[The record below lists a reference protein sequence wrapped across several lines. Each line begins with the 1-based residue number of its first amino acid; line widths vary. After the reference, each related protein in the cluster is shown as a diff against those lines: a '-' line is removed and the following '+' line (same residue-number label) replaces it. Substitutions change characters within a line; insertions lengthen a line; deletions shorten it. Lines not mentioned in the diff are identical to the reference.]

1 MRQIT
6 LYYNSNYKSSAVTL
20 YTIHDENLKE
30 PHEIN
35 KIFDSLQKMKLL
47 SNQYKKQNRYLGF
60 MNNISQ
66 VYTDDVVIARFKI

>member
-6 LYYNSNYKSSAVTL
+6 LYYNSNYKSHAVTL

-35 KIFDSLQKMKLL
+35 KTLDLLQKMKLL
-47 SNQYKKQNRYLGF
+47 SNQYKKRNRYLEF
-60 MNNISQ
+60 INNMGEIFP
-66 VYTDDVVIARFKI
+66 DDVIIARFKI